1 MTKNYVTKS
10 GYQRMVEELD
20 YMLGPGMREAID
32 MIADARDKG
41 DLSENAEY
49 EAAKNYHEAHSKKI
63 GNLRHQIDNSQ
74 IITPIKN
81 NGRINMLST
90 VIIKNQNGQILN
102 WTLVPANEIDI
113 KGGKISFNSP
123 IGSALLGK
131 SLGETV
137 DIEVPSGKIQLEI
150 LEIN

>member
-10 GYQRMVEELD
+10 GYQKMLEEFD
-20 YMLGPGMREAID
+20 YMLGPGMREAIN

-49 EAAKNYHEAHSKKI
+49 EAAKAYHEAHSKKI
-63 GNLRHQIDNSQ
+63 GNLKEKIDNSQ
-74 IITPIKN
+74 IIIPIKN

-90 VIIKNQNGQILN
+90 VRIKNQKGQILN
-102 WTLVPANEIDI
+102 WTLVPANEINI
-113 KGGKISFNSP
+113 KEGKISFNSP
-123 IGSALLGK
+123 VGSALLGK

>member
-1 MTKNYVTKS
+1 MNKNYVTKS
-10 GYQRMVEELD
+10 GYKMMLDELN
-20 YMLGPGMREAID
+20 YMLGPGIQEAIT

-49 EAAKNYHEAHSKKI
+49 EAAKNYHEAYSKKI
-63 GNLRHQIDNSQ
+63 GNLKEKIDNSQ

-90 VIIKNQNGQILN
+90 VRIKNQNGQILN
-102 WTLVPANEIDI
+102 WTLVPENEIDI
-113 KGGKISFNSP
+113 KEGKISFNSP
-123 IGSALLGK
+123 VGSALLGK

-137 DIEVPSGKIQLEI
+137 DIEVPSGKMQLEI